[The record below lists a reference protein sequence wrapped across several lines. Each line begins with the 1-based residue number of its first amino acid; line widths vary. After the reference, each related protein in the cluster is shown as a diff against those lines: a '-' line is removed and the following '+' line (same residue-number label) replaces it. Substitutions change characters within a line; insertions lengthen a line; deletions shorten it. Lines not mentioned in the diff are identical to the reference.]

1 MTTDTLTYQQAVW
14 QRFRRRRSAR
24 WALRGLFFG
33 LFLALFADFLAN
45 DKPLFCQINGKT
57 YFPVVQSYFVHLGWS
72 HWDEPFTTEEWSEQ
86 KYTRVWYP
94 LIPYSNTSID
104 HHNISSTSPLDK
116 QNVASWRYRHWLG
129 TDGIGHD
136 VAAALIHGTRTALS
150 AGIVAMFVASLIGVF
165 LGALAGYFG
174 NEALYLS
181 RIQVIFNLLAFPL
194 GIFYGFG
201 TPHYPAGKPLGVWGV
216 SVGLFWLL
224 GILLLANILAIALR
238 RVTGVEKKIRI
249 PIDSLI
255 NRLIEVF
262 DSVPTLLLIL
272 SMAAILAQPNILYAM
287 TIIGLISWTGIA
299 RLLRAEM
306 LKIRQL
312 QYIEAAKALGYSHWR
327 IIFRHALPNALPP
340 VLIAIA
346 FGMASAILIE
356 ASLSVLGIGVAA
368 DTVTWG
374 SLLRQISTTYN
385 PEWWLAIFP
394 GLAIFLSVLLFNYL
408 GDGLSR
414 AMDK

>member
-14 QRFRRRRSAR
+14 QRFRRRRSVR
-24 WALRGLFFG
+24 WALRGLYFG

-45 DKPLFCQINGKT
+45 DKPLFCQINGKI
-57 YFPVVQSYFVHLGWS
+57 YFPVVQSYLVQLAWS
-72 HWDEPFTTEEWSEQ
+72 HWDDPFTTEEWSEQ

-104 HHNISSTSPLDK
+104 HHNLSSTSPLEE
-116 QNVASWRYRHWLG
+116 QNVVSWRFRHWLG
-129 TDGIGHD
+129 TDGVGHD
-136 VAAALIHGTRTALS
+136 VAAALVHGTRTALS
-150 AGIVAMFVASLIGVF
+150 AGMVAMLVASLIGIF

-174 NEALYLS
+174 DDGLYLS
-181 RIQVIFNLLAFPL
+181 RIQVVFNLLAFPI

-201 TPHYPAGKPLGVWGV
+201 TPHYPADAPLGVLGV
-216 SVGLFWLL
+216 SLGLLWLL
-224 GILLLANILAIALR
+224 GIQFLANILAIAFGRIPWL
-238 RVTGVEKKIRI
+238 GKKMRI

-272 SMAAILAQPNILYAM
+272 SMAAILARPNILYAM
-287 TIIGLISWTGIA
+287 AIIGLISWTGIA

-312 QYIEAAKALGYSHWR
+312 QYIEAAQALGYSRWR

-374 SLLRQISTTYN
+374 SLLRQISTTYH

-394 GLAIFLSVLLFNYL
+394 GLAIFFSVLLFNYL